1 MKEIDSI
8 PLLTHGQEKELAG
21 KSKKGDKQAREQ
33 LIRTNLRLVV
43 SIVKKHTNKGLSFP
57 GLIEEGSIG
66 LIKAVNDYNPFI
78 GKAALHKLNDIL
90 RKE

>member
-8 PLLTHGQEKELAG
+8 PLLTHGQERELAG

-33 LIRTNLRLVV
+33 FIRTNLRLAV
-43 SIVKKHTNKGLSFP
+43 SIVKKYTSKGLSFP
-57 GLIEEGSIG
+57 GLIEEESVG
-66 LIKAVNDYNPFI
+66 LIKAVNDYNLFI
-78 GKAALHKLNDIL
+78 ENTSLHKLKNIP